1 MLSVSQLAAARVA
14 EIFDMEYKEEER
26 KREVGSAKLF
36 DAGTRF
42 YLQPRG
48 QITTS
53 VKVQLG
59 GMIDLS
65 QVILSDY

>member
-1 MLSVSQLAAARVA
+1 MLSVSQLAATRVA
-14 EIFDMEYKEEER
+14 EIFDIEYKEEER

-53 VKVQLG
+53 VKVQLRRN
-59 GMIDLS
+59 D
-65 QVILSDY
+65 